1 MTNNIKKIAAVYI
14 SAIFKFQIILSFRI
28 LLFFSSNDECICS
41 SKQTNVKNAHRSV
54 HFRLKTKLLGALPQ
68 TLFRELFEK
77 SSLKTLK
84 NFNGI
89 IYSSFLKLFC
99 LHFEMHTA
107 VCIFIYLVS
116 CQQTSEVHPVYS
128 YQALFYRQSD
138 FQCQVLHT

>member
-84 NFNGI
+84 NFYKIICFWSYLYVFVYPSNGN
-89 IYSSFLKLFC
+89 SGH
-99 LHFEMHTA
+99 LHYCYAYIVLTA
-107 VCIFIYLVS
+107 VLTECTLIKRS
-116 CQQTSEVHPVYS
+116 CC
-128 YQALFYRQSD
+128 LFAGSRR
-138 FQCQVLHT
+138 